1 MAKKLT
7 PPAVHNMVRSA
18 FDTPEEVSK
27 ALIKSYLSHPPF
39 SYRLLGDIIRLAL
52 KGNKLSKPALD
63 SAVLA
68 HQKNPDYQKIFLEIT
83 PLIFEHFSSISPKF
97 ILDVEP
103 RKYKINRI
111 EIPFKPPFAFGVG
124 DEIIIPWFIFWK
136 NNPLTSKQLSLLA
149 TIISD
154 LMSQDPDYRD
164 AKIQI
169 YDFGV
174 GEDGETRTLQ
184 ITDLATIK
192 KLGSQ
197 ELEDALLAF
206 LNGYEM
212 AEARI
217 KSLQVVKESRKE
229 NSNKDQIDL
238 FDDPKS

>member
-18 FDTPEEVSK
+18 FDSPEEVSR
-27 ALIKSYLSHPPF
+27 ALVKSYLSHPPF
-39 SYRLLGDIIRLAL
+39 SYRLLGEIIRSAL
-52 KGNKLSKPALD
+52 KGHKLSKATLD

-97 ILDVEP
+97 ILDIEP
-103 RKYKINRI
+103 RKYKINHI

-136 NNPLTSKQLSLLA
+136 KNPLTEKQLSLLA

-174 GEDGETRTLQ
+174 GEDGEARTLE
-184 ITDLATIK
+184 ITGLATIK
-192 KLGSQ
+192 KLSPQ
-197 ELEDALLAF
+197 QLEDALLNF

-212 AEARI
+212 AEASI
-217 KSLQVVKESRKE
+217 KKMAVTKESSKGKL
-229 NSNKDQIDL
+229 NADQIGL
-238 FDDPKS
+238 FDEPQS